1 MPDRN
6 DRAAP
11 HADRYGHP
19 EGANLMTLMQGSH
32 EHGVAAPHCDRHGHV
47 DGIDPTKKV
56 AGEAVVVHQG

>member
-1 MPDRN
+1 
-6 DRAAP
+6 
-11 HADRYGHP
+11 
-19 EGANLMTLMQGSH
+19 MTLMQGSH